1 MISGGALCSFGPQ
14 LVVDASKV
22 FDETP
27 ILAFSFHFVRISKQ
41 GRWMNGHPN
50 YGGKR
55 STPRASSNVPEPN
68 RFAEDGLSG
77 RDAEAD
83 DHPRFYDLD
92 LSLQP
97 WTAGGNFAYRRLLVL
112 ATLALR
118 FPLEVLHRIGDIDLS
133 TANSGFSERLA

>member
-55 STPRASSNVPEPN
+55 STPRPSSNVLEPN

-83 DHPRFYDLD
+83 DHPRFYDLESPAMD
-92 LSLQP
+92 GRRQFRLP
-97 WTAGGNFAYRRLLVL
+97 TASCACD
-112 ATLALR
+112 AC
-118 FPLEVLHRIGDIDLS
+118 LEVP
-133 TANSGFSERLA
+133 T